1 MEALFASRRCCGL
14 HLDLRLRLLKAL
26 VNVPML
32 VLDKFLKFPVKS
44 SSPQTQAIFNMYGKL
59 YKTYKLDVFQGT
71 FGSKPDKNFE
81 RLLRVSAKILANISE
96 DDPYYRN
103 WIGLTLW
110 LSEKELNKIHL
121 DAATVKYLFQGQSP
135 RSVDDIPDDLIMRN
149 LKDFTEMALC
159 GHLSNLAQMRIS

>member
-1 MEALFASRRCCGL
+1 M

-26 VNVPML
+26 VNVPIRF
-32 VLDKFLKFPVKS
+32 LDRFLKFPSKA
-44 SSPQTQAIFNMYGKL
+44 SSPQTQAVLNIYATFC
-59 YKTYKLDVFQGT
+59 KTYKLDVLQGT
-71 FGSKPDKNFE
+71 FGSKPDRNFA
-81 RLLRVSAKILANISE
+81 RLLRVSAKILANVSE

-159 GHLSNLAQMRIS
+159 GHLSNLAQMSVG